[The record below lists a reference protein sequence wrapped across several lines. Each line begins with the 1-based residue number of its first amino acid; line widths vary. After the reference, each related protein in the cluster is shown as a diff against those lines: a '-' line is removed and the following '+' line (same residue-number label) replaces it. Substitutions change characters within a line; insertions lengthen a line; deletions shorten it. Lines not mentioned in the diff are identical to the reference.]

1 MERFTKRD
9 KYGYSHIKGDIYEG
23 HDFNGISVY
32 VKAIDKLCLIEDIED
47 ELGCDLITLFKA
59 LKEGFY
65 VKKDSINEGFISLVK
80 AKDIREVDMI
90 TKSITFCDYEFV
102 YFKDYG
108 KTWALTKEE
117 LEEE

>member
-1 MERFTKRD
+1 MNRLTNNICNDYQVIDE
-9 KYGYSHIKGDIYEG
+9 KGDFILGENCV
-23 HDFNGISVY
+23 FKNCIN
-32 VKAIDKLCLIEDIED
+32 KLGKLEDIED

-59 LKEGFY
+59 LEEGFY

-108 KTWALTKEE
+108 KTWALIREE
-117 LEEE
+117 LGVE